1 MKKMNLLVM
10 SLVSAAA
17 LSFSSCSNNDDLGG
31 GAGTQ
36 SQVDGF
42 YMTLAIQ
49 TPTNNGTRTVGN
61 KTESAKDVEQA
72 VNKGTFFLVDQKGHI
87 AFSRVVDNS
96 TTADEDT
103 KWNGATEKQNGTK
116 LINIKVD
123 KVAAG
128 TTYKVYFLAGGQTI
142 PENANPAAFTFTATE
157 KAGKFAEP
165 FATDNN
171 FAMFNQ
177 NDQNVNGSGYTVVF
191 KSENKD
197 KSIPAKVSYQKD
209 DKTEAVQNA
218 PIKIERITARI
229 DAPTSGAATTIVDYD
244 GTKKLTQAVKDAMA
258 DAKAK
263 VKSITLNKYAIAN
276 LTNKTNVMQQWNKT
290 SWDLLIPDGTKPVW
304 QTTNKFGKDKLYA
317 DGGFKTTAE
326 APINYVLENNST
338 TDPTKMY
345 FEYKV
350 TLDDTK
356 FKNKAGEVMPAD
368 YTGTNPYAGTFY
380 RYNNIIF
387 TSFAQIFNHYAD
399 VTDIFGKGVDAT
411 AMKANLD
418 KIFAMAEG
426 TAKEQ
431 ALEKFRNDYDI
442 EVFVKGMTYYQQEI
456 VDKNI
461 LAEGKSLIQRN
472 TIYKVNVDKIFNI
485 GVQVPN
491 GEDEIE
497 KKSLFYLSVTV
508 SVNPWVLNTQNV
520 SLGD

>member
-17 LSFSSCSNNDDLGG
+17 LSFSSCSSNDDLGG

-49 TPTNNGTRTVGN
+49 TPTSNGTTRTVPGAD
-61 KTESAKDVEQA
+61 KTQSASTEEQT
-72 VNKGTFFLVDQKGHI
+72 VNKGTFFLVDQNGKV
-87 AFSRVVDNS
+87 AFSRFVENS

-103 KWNGATEKQNGTK
+103 KWDGATELKTGTK

-128 TTYKVYFLAGGQTI
+128 TTYKVYFLAGDQIIT
-142 PENANPAAFTFTATE
+142 EDVNPATHTFTAKET
-157 KAGKFAEP
+157 AGKFAEP
-165 FATDNN
+165 FATANN

-177 NDQNVNGSGYTVVF
+177 NDKNVNGNGYTVVF
-191 KSENKD
+191 TKDNKD
-197 KSIPAKVSYQKD
+197 KENPAQVTYKKD
-209 DKTEAVQNA
+209 DDTEAVPNA
-218 PIKIERITARI
+218 TIKIERITARI
-229 DAPTSGAATTIVDYD
+229 DAPTSGTATTIVDYD

-276 LTNKTNVMQQWNKT
+276 LTNKTNVMQQWNAT
-290 SWDLLIPDGTKPVW
+290 WDLQIPEGTTPVW
-304 QTTNKFGKDKLYA
+304 QATDKFGGKKLYA
-317 DGGFKTTAE
+317 DGGFKTATE
-326 APINYVLENNST
+326 APNNYVLENNST

-350 TLDDTK
+350 TLNDDLAK
-356 FKNKAGEVMPAD
+356 DGVAD
-368 YTGTNPYAGTFY
+368 FTDGTFY

-387 TSFAQIFNHYAD
+387 SSFKQIFQKYND
-399 VTDIFGKGVDAT
+399 VADIFGPGKTADVMKGELETILKMPA
-411 AMKANLD
+411 
-418 KIFAMAEG
+418 G
-426 TAKEQ
+426 TERETDLKT
-431 ALEKFRNDYDI
+431 FRETYDI
-442 EVFVKGMTYYQQEI
+442 EVFDKGMTYYQKEI

-461 LAEGKSLIQRN
+461 LDAGKSLIQRN

-520 SLGD
+520 ELGD

>member
-1 MKKMNLLVM
+1 MNLLAM

-49 TPTNNGTRTVGN
+49 TPTNNGTRTVPGTDGT
-61 KTESAKDVEQA
+61 KTATTEEQT
-72 VNKGTFFLVDQKGHI
+72 VTKGTFFLVDQKGHI
-87 AFSRVVDNS
+87 AFSRQVNS
-96 TTADEDT
+96 SSTNEDE

-123 KVAAG
+123 QVAAG
-128 TTYKVYFLAGGQTI
+128 TTYKVYFLAGDQTI
-142 PENANPAAFTFTATE
+142 PANVDPAAYTFTATE
-157 KAGKFAEP
+157 TAGKFAEP
-165 FATDNN
+165 FATANN

-177 NDQNVNGSGYTVVF
+177 NDANVNGNGYTVVF
-191 KSENKD
+191 TKDNKD
-197 KSIPAKVSYQKD
+197 KSNPAKVNYQKD
-209 DKTEAVQNA
+209 KDTEAVPNA
-218 PIKIERITARI
+218 TIKIERITARI
-229 DAPTSGAATTIVDYD
+229 DAPTGTANTIVAYD

-276 LTNKTNVMQQWNKT
+276 LTNKTNVMQQWNAT
-290 SWDLLIPDGTKPVW
+290 WDLLIPTGTTPVW
-304 QTTNKFGKDKLYA
+304 QITNDFGEKKLYA

-326 APINYVLENNST
+326 APNNYVLENNST

-350 TLDDTK
+350 TLNDDLAK
-356 FKNKAGEVMPAD
+356 EGVAD
-368 YTGTNPYAGTFY
+368 FTDGTFY

-387 TSFAQIFNHYAD
+387 SSFKQIFEQYND
-399 VTDIFGKGVDAT
+399 VTDIFGTGKT
-411 AMKANLD
+411 ADVMKDELKAILD
-418 KIFAMAEG
+418 MPAG
-426 TAKEQ
+426 TERET
-431 ALEKFRNDYDI
+431 ALKTFRETYDI
-442 EVFVKGMTYYQQEI
+442 EVFDKGMTYYQKEI

-461 LAEGKSLIQRN
+461 LAAGKSLIQRN

-491 GEDEIE
+491 DEDEID
-497 KKSLFYLSVTV
+497 KKSLFYLNVTV
-508 SVNPWVLNTQNV
+508 SVNPWVLNVQGV
-520 SLGD
+520 ELGD

>member
-1 MKKMNLLVM
+1 MKKMNLLAM

-49 TPTNNGTRTVGN
+49 TPTSNGTRTVPGAD
-61 KTESAKDVEQA
+61 KTTAASTEEQT
-72 VNKGTFFLVDQKGHI
+72 VTKGTFFLVDQNGHI
-87 AFSRVVDNS
+87 AFSRPVDSSSKNE
-96 TTADEDT
+96 DET
-103 KWNGATEKQNGTK
+103 WNGATEKQNGTK

-123 KVAAG
+123 KVVAG
-128 TTYKVYFLAGGQTI
+128 TTYKVYFLAGDQTI
-142 PENANPAAFTFTATE
+142 PANVDPSTYTFTATE
-157 KAGKFAEP
+157 TAGKFAEP
-165 FATDNN
+165 FATANN

-177 NDQNVNGSGYTVVF
+177 NDKNVNGSGYTVVF
-191 KSENKD
+191 ESKNKD
-197 KSIPAKVSYQKD
+197 KSTPAQVTYKKD
-209 DKTEAVQNA
+209 KDTKAEENA
-218 PIKIERITARI
+218 TIKIERITARI
-229 DAPTSGAATTIVDYD
+229 DAPTGTANAIVAYD
-244 GTKKLTQAVKDAMA
+244 GTKKLTQAVQDAMA

-276 LTNKTNVMQQWNKT
+276 LTNKTNVMQKWNAT
-290 SWDLLIPDGTKPVW
+290 WDLQIPDGTTPVW
-304 QTTNKFGKDKLYA
+304 QITDKFGKDKLYA
-317 DGGFKTTAE
+317 DGGFKTTTE
-326 APINYVLENNST
+326 APNNYVLENNST
-338 TDPTKMY
+338 TAPTKMY

-411 AMKANLD
+411 AMKAKLD
-418 KIFAMAEG
+418 NIFAMEEG

-431 ALEKFRNDYDI
+431 ALETFRNTYDI
-442 EVFVKGMTYYQQEI
+442 EVFVKGMTYYQKEI

-461 LAEGKSLIQRN
+461 LDTGKSLIQRN

-508 SVNPWVLNTQNV
+508 SVNPWVLNTQGV
-520 SLGD
+520 ELGD

>member
-72 VNKGTFFLVDQKGHI
+72 VTKGTFFLVDQKGHI
-87 AFSRVVDNS
+87 AFSRQVNS
-96 TTADEDT
+96 SSTNEDE

-123 KVAAG
+123 QVAAG
-128 TTYKVYFLAGGQTI
+128 TTYKVYFLAGDQTI
-142 PENANPAAFTFTATE
+142 PANVDPAAYTFTATD
-157 KAGKFAEP
+157 KFAEP
-165 FATDNN
+165 FATANN

-177 NDQNVNGSGYTVVF
+177 NDANVNGKGYTVVF
-191 KSENKD
+191 TKDNKD
-197 KSIPAKVSYQKD
+197 KSNPATVTYKKD
-209 DKTEAVQNA
+209 KDTEAVPNA
-218 PIKIERITARI
+218 TIKIERITARI
-229 DAPTSGAATTIVDYD
+229 DAPTGTATTIVDYD
-244 GTKKLTQAVKDAMA
+244 GTKKLTEAVKEAMKDAQ
-258 DAKAK
+258 AK

-276 LTNKTNVMQQWNKT
+276 LTNKTNVMQQWNA
-290 SWDLLIPDGTKPVW
+290 SWDLMIPDGITPAW
-304 QTTNKFGKDKLYA
+304 QTTDKFGKEKLYA
-317 DGGFKTTAE
+317 DGGFKTTTE
-326 APINYVLENNST
+326 APNNYVLENNST
-338 TDPTKMY
+338 TAPTKMY

-350 TLDDTK
+350 TLNDDLT
-356 FKNKAGEVMPAD
+356 KAGVAD
-368 YTGTNPYAGTFY
+368 FTDGTFY

-387 TSFAQIFNHYAD
+387 TSFKQIFEKYND
-399 VTDIFGKGVDAT
+399 VTDIFGTGKT
-411 AMKANLD
+411 ADVMKDELKKILD
-418 KIFAMAEG
+418 MAAG
-426 TAKEQ
+426 TARET
-431 ALEKFRNDYDI
+431 ALETFRNTYDI
-442 EVFVKGMTYYQQEI
+442 EVFDKGMTYYQKEI
-456 VDKNI
+456 VDQNI
-461 LAEGKSLIQRN
+461 LAAGKSLIQRN

-491 GEDEIE
+491 GEDEID

-508 SVNPWVLNTQNV
+508 SVNPWILNTQNV
-520 SLGD
+520 ELGD

>member
-1 MKKMNLLVM
+1 MNLLVM

-49 TPTNNGTRTVGN
+49 TPTNNGTRTVEGADG
-61 KTESAKDVEQA
+61 TQSASPAEQT
-72 VNKGTFFLVDQKGHI
+72 VNKGTFFLVDQNGEV
-87 AFSRVVDNS
+87 AFSRYVDNS
-96 TTADEDT
+96 ATDEDT
-103 KWNGATEKQNGTK
+103 KWDGATEKKNGTK

-128 TTYKVYFLAGGQTI
+128 TTYKVYFLAGDNKV
-142 PENANPAAFTFTATE
+142 PEKTNPTTYVFTATS
-157 KAGKFAEP
+157 KFANP

-177 NDQNVNGSGYTVVF
+177 NDANVNGNGYTVVF
-191 KSENKD
+191 TKDNKD
-197 KSIPAKVSYQKD
+197 KAHPAQVTYKKD
-209 DKTEAVQNA
+209 KNTEAVDNA
-218 PIKIERITARI
+218 TIKIERITARI
-229 DAPTSGAATTIVDYD
+229 DAPTGTANTIVAYD
-244 GTKKLTQAVKDAMA
+244 GTKKLTQAVKDAMT

-276 LTNKTNVMQQWNKT
+276 LTNKTNVMQKWNAT
-290 SWDLLIPDGTKPVW
+290 WDLQIPNGTTPVW
-304 QTTNKFGKDKLYA
+304 QITNDFGGKKLYA
-317 DGGFKTTAE
+317 DGGFKTTTE
-326 APINYVLENNST
+326 APNNYVLENNST

-350 TLDDTK
+350 TLNDDLAK
-356 FKNKAGEVMPAD
+356 EGVAD
-368 YTGTNPYAGTFY
+368 FTDGTFY

-387 TSFAQIFNHYAD
+387 SSFKQIFEKYND
-399 VTDIFGKGVDAT
+399 VTDIFGTGKT
-411 AMKANLD
+411 ADVMKSDLKAILD
-418 KIFAMAEG
+418 MPAG
-426 TAKEQ
+426 TDRET
-431 ALEKFRNDYDI
+431 ALKNFRETYDI
-442 EVFVKGMTYYQQEI
+442 EVFDKGLTYYQKEI

-461 LAEGKSLIQRN
+461 LAAGKSLIQRN

-491 GEDEIE
+491 GEDEID
-497 KKSLFYLSVTV
+497 KKSLFYLNVTV

-520 SLGD
+520 ELGD

>member
-1 MKKMNLLVM
+1 MKKMNLLAM

-72 VNKGTFFLVDQKGHI
+72 VTKGTFFLVDQKGHI
-87 AFSRVVDNS
+87 AFSRQVNS
-96 TTADEDT
+96 SSTNEDE

-123 KVAAG
+123 QVAAG
-128 TTYKVYFLAGGQTI
+128 TTYKVYFLAGDQTI
-142 PENANPAAFTFTATE
+142 PANVDPAAYTFTATE
-157 KAGKFAEP
+157 TVGEFAKP
-165 FATDNN
+165 FATANN

-177 NDQNVNGSGYTVVF
+177 NDANVNGNGYTVVF
-191 KSENKD
+191 TKDNKD
-197 KSIPAKVSYQKD
+197 KSNPAKVNYQKD
-209 DKTEAVQNA
+209 KDTEAVPNA
-218 PIKIERITARI
+218 TIKIERITARI
-229 DAPTSGAATTIVDYD
+229 DAPTSGTATTIVNYD
-244 GTKKLTQAVKDAMA
+244 GTKTLTQAVKDAMA

-276 LTNKTNVMQQWNKT
+276 LTNKTNVMQKWNA
-290 SWDLLIPDGTKPVW
+290 SWDLMIPEGTTPVW
-304 QTTNKFGKDKLYA
+304 QTTDKFGKEKLYA
-317 DGGFKTTAE
+317 DGGFKTTTE
-326 APINYVLENNST
+326 APNNYVLENNST
-338 TDPTKMY
+338 TAPTKMY

-350 TLDDTK
+350 TLNDDLA
-356 FKNKAGEVMPAD
+356 KAGVAD
-368 YTGTNPYAGTFY
+368 FTDGTFY
-380 RYNNIIF
+380 RYNNMIF
-387 TSFAQIFNHYAD
+387 SSFKQIFEKYND
-399 VTDIFGKGVDAT
+399 VTDIFGTGKTADVMKGEL
-411 AMKANLD
+411 KAILD
-418 KIFAMAEG
+418 KPAG
-426 TAKEQ
+426 TERET
-431 ALEKFRNDYDI
+431 ALETFRKTYDI
-442 EVFVKGMTYYQQEI
+442 EVFDKGMTYYQKEI

-461 LAEGKSLIQRN
+461 LAAGKSLIQRN

-491 GEDEIE
+491 GEDEID

-520 SLGD
+520 ELGD

>member
-1 MKKMNLLVM
+1 MNLLAM

-61 KTESAKDVEQA
+61 NTVSAKDVEQA
-72 VNKGTFFLVDQKGHI
+72 VTKGTFFLVDQKGHI
-87 AFSRVVDNS
+87 AFSRQVNS
-96 TTADEDT
+96 SSTNEDE

-123 KVAAG
+123 QVAAG
-128 TTYKVYFLAGGQTI
+128 TTYKVYFLAGDQTI
-142 PENANPAAFTFTATE
+142 PANVDPAAYTFTATD
-157 KAGKFAEP
+157 KFAEP
-165 FATDNN
+165 FAKANN

-177 NDQNVNGSGYTVVF
+177 NDANVNGKGYTVVF
-191 KSENKD
+191 TKDNKD
-197 KSIPAKVSYQKD
+197 KSNPATVTYKKD
-209 DKTEAVQNA
+209 KDTEAVPNA
-218 PIKIERITARI
+218 TIKIERITARI
-229 DAPTSGAATTIVDYD
+229 DAPTGTANTIVAYD

-276 LTNKTNVMQQWNKT
+276 LTKKTNVMQQWNAT
-290 SWDLLIPDGTKPVW
+290 SWDLIIPTDATPVW
-304 QTTNKFGKDKLYA
+304 QITNNFGEKKLYA
-317 DGGFKTTAE
+317 DGGFKTTTE
-326 APINYVLENNST
+326 APNNYVLENNST

-350 TLDDTK
+350 TLNDELTK
-356 FKNKAGEVMPAD
+356 AEVAD
-368 YTGTNPYAGTFY
+368 FTDGTFY

-387 TSFAQIFNHYAD
+387 SSFKQIFEKYND
-399 VTDIFGKGVDAT
+399 VTDIFGAGKT
-411 AMKANLD
+411 AEVMRGELKAILD
-418 KIFAMAEG
+418 MPAG
-426 TAKEQ
+426 TERET
-431 ALEKFRNDYDI
+431 ALKTFRETYDI
-442 EVFVKGMTYYQQEI
+442 EVFDKGMTYYQKEI

-461 LAEGKSLIQRN
+461 LETGKSLIQRN

-491 GEDEIE
+491 DEDEID
-497 KKSLFYLSVTV
+497 KKSLFYLNVTV
-508 SVNPWVLNTQNV
+508 SVNHWVLNTQGV
-520 SLGD
+520 QLGD